1 METFVT
7 IKEAAQSLGV
17 TTTTLR
23 NWDRAGKLCPIRT
36 LGGHRR
42 YKISDIQ
49 RLTHNEQEKIIRD
62 ASAPDG
68 SVASD

>member
-1 METFVT
+1 MT
-7 IKEAAQSLGV
+7 IKEAAQALGV

-42 YKISDIQ
+42 YKTSDIQ
-49 RLTHNEQEKIIRD
+49 RLTYNAQEKIIGNT
-62 ASAPDG
+62 STSGG
-68 SVASD
+68 SVAPN